1 METEQR
7 QKKERSVWRK
17 LAKSYDDNTLTSY
30 RDAYQQST
38 DKVNALLK
46 PGQ

>member
-17 LAKSYDDNTLTSY
+17 LAKSYDDNTLT
-30 RDAYQQST
+30 AYME
-38 DKVNALLK
+38 DLCPAPPNH
-46 PGQ
+46 